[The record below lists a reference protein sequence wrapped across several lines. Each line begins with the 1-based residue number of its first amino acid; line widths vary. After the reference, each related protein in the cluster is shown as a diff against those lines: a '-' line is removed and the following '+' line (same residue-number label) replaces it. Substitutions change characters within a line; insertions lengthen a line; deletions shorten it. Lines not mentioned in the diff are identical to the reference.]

1 MNRLIILLSSILFI
15 SSLFAEEANNLD
27 ELLEQVKKERT
38 LQKEEFLQRESRFKN
53 AHSKQKKL
61 LDLALKKLKEEEDR
75 SESLKATYESYDQEI
90 KKQKEVLDEKMGTLG
105 QLDGIVKQI
114 ASELD
119 SIIDTSLISAQK
131 PDRDKILNILSTR
144 KELPSYEDL
153 EELWLLTMDEMVES
167 GKVVR
172 FPGKIVTASGNEIE
186 QNITRIGVFNAI
198 SGGRFLRSLPESGIL
213 MEPGRQ
219 PGQRFLD
226 MARGI
231 ENADTAGL
239 YPFPIDPTRG
249 AMLALLVQ
257 VPDLKNRIEQGG
269 LIGYVILIIG
279 FVGVLLALERL
290 VVLFLTNRKVQEQ
303 LENTE
308 PLDNPLG
315 RIMMVYQD
323 NPETD
328 AETLGLKLDEA
339 VLREMPIL
347 QRGLW
352 TIALLAAVS
361 PLLGLLG
368 TVTGII
374 ETFQSITLYGTGDP
388 RVMSGGISQALV
400 TTVMGLLV
408 AIPLLLF
415 HGYLSSKSNGLIQ
428 ILDEKSIAYV
438 ALLADENRKKVF
450 GQSQFKNV
458 KKEDKDESNLTDK
471 RNSEPE
477 FFIPE
482 DE

>member
-1 MNRLIILLSSILFI
+1 MNRLIILLSFNLIL
-15 SSLFAEEANNLD
+15 SSLHADEPSNLD
-27 ELLEQVKKERT
+27 ELLEQVKEERT
-38 LQKEEFLQRESRFKN
+38 LQNEEFLQRELRFKN

-61 LDLALKKLKEEEDR
+61 LDVAVKKLKEEEDR
-75 SESLKATYESYDQEI
+75 SESLKATYESYDIEI
-90 KKQKEVLDEKMGTLG
+90 KKQKEMLDKKMGTLG

-114 ASELD
+114 AGELD
-119 SIIDTSLISAQK
+119 SIIDTSLVSAQK
-131 PDRDKILNILSTR
+131 PDRDKILNTLSTR

-172 FPGKIVTASGNEIE
+172 FPGKIITASGNEIE
-186 QNITRIGVFNAI
+186 QEITRIGVFNAI
-198 SGGRFLRSLPESGIL
+198 SGGRFLRSLPESGVL

-231 ENADTAGL
+231 ENADTGIH
-239 YPFPIDPTRG
+239 PFPVDPTRG

-279 FVGVLLALERL
+279 FVGILLALERL
-290 VVLFLTNRKVQEQ
+290 IVLFLTNRKVQEQ
-303 LENTE
+303 LENSE
-308 PLDNPLG
+308 PLNNPLG
-315 RIMMVYQD
+315 RIMLVYKD

-339 VLREMPIL
+339 ILREMPFL

-458 KKEDKDESNLTDK
+458 KKEEKEK
-471 RNSEPE
+471 PNSIENEPE

>member
-1 MNRLIILLSSILFI
+1 MNRLMILVFILFI
-15 SSLFAEEANNLD
+15 SFSYAEEASNLD

-38 LQKEEFLQRESRFKN
+38 LQKEELLQRESRFKN
-53 AHSKQKKL
+53 AYSKQKKL
-61 LDLALKKLKEEEDR
+61 LEVAAKKLKEEEDR
-75 SESLKATYESYDQEI
+75 SESLKATYESYDSEI
-90 KKQKEVLDEKMGTLG
+90 KKQKDILDERMGTLG
-105 QLDGIVKQI
+105 ELDGIVKQI
-114 ASELD
+114 AGELD
-119 SIIDTSLISAQK
+119 SIIDTSLVSAQK
-131 PDRDKILNILSTR
+131 PDRDKILDILSTR

-153 EELWLLTMDEMVES
+153 EELWLLAMDEMVES

-186 QNITRIGVFNAI
+186 QEITRIGVFNAI
-198 SGGRFLRSLPESGIL
+198 SAGRFLRSLPESGIL
-213 MEPGRQ
+213 IEPGRQ
-219 PGQRFLD
+219 PGQRFLE

-231 ENADTAGL
+231 ENADSGIH
-239 YPFPIDPTRG
+239 PFPVDPTRG

-269 LIGYVILIIG
+269 LIGYAILIIG
-279 FVGVLLALERL
+279 FIGVLLAIERL
-290 VVLFLTNRKVQEQ
+290 VSLFLTNRKVQEQ
-303 LENTE
+303 LENNE
-308 PLDNPLG
+308 PGDNPLG
-315 RIMMVYQD
+315 RIMIVYKN

-339 VLREMPIL
+339 ILKEMPRL

-415 HGYLSSKSNGLIQ
+415 HGYLSSKSNGLVQ

-450 GQSQFKNV
+450 GQSQFQNV
-458 KKEDKDESNLTDK
+458 RKEDNAKPNTVNKEDN
-471 RNSEPE
+471 EPE
-477 FFIPE
+477 FYIPE

>member
-1 MNRLIILLSSILFI
+1 MNRLIVLGLILFI
-15 SSLFAEEANNLD
+15 TSPYAEEPSNLD

-38 LQKEEFLQRESRFKN
+38 LEKEELLQRESKFKD

-61 LDLALKKLKEEEDR
+61 FELATKKLKEEEDR
-75 SESLKATYESYDQEI
+75 SKSLKATYESYDSEI
-90 KKQKEVLDEKMGTLG
+90 KKQKEILDERMGTLG
-105 QLDGIVKQI
+105 ELDGIVKQI
-114 ASELD
+114 AGELD
-119 SIIDTSLISAQK
+119 SIIDTSLVSSQK
-131 PDRDKILNILSTR
+131 PDRDKILDKLSTR
-144 KELPSYEDL
+144 KELPSYEEL
-153 EELWLLTMDEMVES
+153 EELWLLAMDEMVES
-167 GKVVR
+167 GKVVS

-186 QNITRIGVFNAI
+186 QEVTRIGVFNAI
-198 SGGRFLRSLPESGIL
+198 SAGRFLRSLPESGVL

-231 ENADTAGL
+231 ENADSGIQ
-239 YPFPIDPTRG
+239 PFPIDPTRG

-269 LIGYVILIIG
+269 LIGYAILIIG
-279 FVGVLLALERL
+279 FIGVLLAIERL

-303 LENTE
+303 LENSE
-308 PLDNPLG
+308 PGDNPLG
-315 RIMMVYQD
+315 RIMIVYID

-339 VLREMPIL
+339 ILREMPII

-415 HGYLSSKSNGLIQ
+415 HGYLTSKSNSLIQ

-450 GQSQFKNV
+450 GQSQYQNV
-458 KKEDKDESNLTDK
+458 KKEGKAKPDTVNKKDN
-471 RNSEPE
+471 EPE
-477 FFIPE
+477 FFIPDNE
-482 DE
+482 